1 LKEEEEEEIG
11 NRSVWHSKRGNAAEV
26 GDDAF
31 GGVFEKVY
39 DGGGGRRCDLLS
51 VGRIIAFALAFP

>member
-11 NRSVWHSKRGNAAEV
+11 NRSVWHSKMEGNAEV

-39 DGGGGRRCDLLS
+39 DGGEEGAML
-51 VGRIIAFALAFP
+51 